1 MTHWP
6 PVTKQPH
13 LLCRWNDESKVL
25 WVSWSSLLQPVA
37 MGEYQNGVLNYET
50 HVIPAHV
57 ESTAKVRAQKIGEVN
72 KVFLW
77 THSLSLLS
85 SILASNLRGLTCVS
99 FLLWTELSVNPQ
111 EAAMCTVHVHV
122 CVQHS
127 YAHSAFICVFYTHST
142 FTCIFHKGRH
152 LCLLCSLLCTST

>member
-57 ESTAKVRAQKIGEVN
+57 ESTAKVRAQKNWGG
-72 KVFLW
+72 K
-77 THSLSLLS
+77 
-85 SILASNLRGLTCVS
+85 
-99 FLLWTELSVNPQ
+99 
-111 EAAMCTVHVHV
+111 
-122 CVQHS
+122 
-127 YAHSAFICVFYTHST
+127 
-142 FTCIFHKGRH
+142 
-152 LCLLCSLLCTST
+152 